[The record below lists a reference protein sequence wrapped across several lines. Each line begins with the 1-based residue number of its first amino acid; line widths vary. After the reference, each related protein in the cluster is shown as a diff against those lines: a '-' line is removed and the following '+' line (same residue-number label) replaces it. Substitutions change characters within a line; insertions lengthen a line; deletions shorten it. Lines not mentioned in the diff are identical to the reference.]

1 MSALRKIRGEDLFEQ
16 PAISGYRN
24 HHVLAANTA
33 ETETVPA
40 TIDGSA
46 VPRYALIIP
55 TETIFIRTDGTA
67 AVPSG
72 DVSNG
77 AALYMV
83 RGGDS
88 LLLPVAPADA
98 LSMIGEAACHVSV
111 WYYNA

>member
-1 MSALRKIRGEDLFEQ
+1 MSSLRKIRGEDVFDQ

-24 HHVLAANTA
+24 HHVIAASTA

-46 VPRYALIIP
+46 VPRSVLIIP
-55 TETIFIRTDGTA
+55 TATIFIRTDGTA
-67 AVPSG
+67 AVPSS

-88 LLLPVAPADA
+88 LLLPVAAADA
-98 LSMIGEAACHVSV
+98 LSMISESAAHVSF
-111 WYYNA
+111 WYYA